1 MSLWIKFKNK
11 FKEIINEIDE
21 LKLIFDTYRNI
32 EYNLLL
38 FSYKG
43 FPIDLFID
51 ELLKI
56 KFNIKNLHKNELI
69 WNKNIVYYENQYF
82 LEIDLNNPNISN
94 GYSFITE
101 MILFIIKNRP
111 LFTNKHLIIIKNIDM
126 LEEYA
131 FAFRIIIEKYYN
143 NVYFICTTNNISK
156 IESPIKSR
164 FSLIR
169 LRLFTIPE
177 IKMIFNKYLEYKFD
191 NYNEN
196 RNIIFNI
203 FLAQV
208 NINEPHLITNEFC
221 KYNYPLIKNFM
232 NSKYDLNDIRQ
243 LSYKLSQYN
252 LSITDIIM
260 DLIKIYKELN
270 YDDEKMKEIISIGA
284 DIDYILTISNK
295 GREPIFIES
304 LLCQILI

>member
-1 MSLWIKFKNK
+1 MV
-11 FKEIINEIDE
+11 
-21 LKLIFDTYRNI
+21 
-32 EYNLLL
+32 
-38 FSYKG
+38 
-43 FPIDLFID
+43 
-51 ELLKI
+51 
-56 KFNIKNLHKNELI
+56 

-82 LEIDLNNPNISN
+82 FEIDLNNPNISN

-111 LFTNKHLIIIKNIDM
+111 LFNNKHLIIIKNIDK
-126 LEEYA
+126 LEDYA
-131 FAFRIIIEKYYN
+131 FAFRIIIEKIYN

-169 LRLFTIPE
+169 MRLFTISE
-177 IKMIFNKYLEYKFD
+177 IEMIFRDYLKSNFRPKT
-191 NYNEN
+191 N

-208 NINEPHLITNEFC
+208 NNNEPHLITKEFC
-221 KYNYPLIKNFM
+221 EYNYPLIKTFI

-252 LSITDIIM
+252 LSIADIIM
-260 DLIKIYKELN
+260 DIIKIYKDMN
-270 YDDEKMKEIISIGA
+270 YGDEKIKEIIRIGA

-295 GREPIFIES
+295 GREPIFIEN

>member
-11 FKEIINEIDE
+11 FKEVINEIDDYKI
-21 LKLIFDTYRNI
+21 LFDTYKTI

-43 FPIDLFID
+43 FPLDLFID
-51 ELLKI
+51 ELLKT

-69 WNKNIVYYENQYF
+69 WNKSIIYYENQYF

-94 GYSFITE
+94 DYSFITD

-111 LFTNKHLIIIKNIDM
+111 LISNKHLIIIKNIDR

-131 FAFRIIIEKYYN
+131 YAFRIIIEKYYN
-143 NVYFICTTNNISK
+143 NVYFICTTNKISK

-169 LRLFTIPE
+169 MRLFTINE
-177 IKMIFNKYLEYKFD
+177 IQKIFNKYLECNYKTND
-191 NYNEN
+191 N

-208 NINEPHLITNEFC
+208 NINEPHLITKDFC
-221 KYNYPLIKNFM
+221 EYNYPLIKNFIS
-232 NSKYDLNDIRQ
+232 SKYDLNDIRQ

-252 LSITDIIM
+252 LSIQDIIL
-260 DLIKIYKELN
+260 DLIKVYKEMN
-270 YDDEKMKEIISIGA
+270 YNDEKIKEIIDIGA

-295 GREPIFIES
+295 GREPIFIEN

>member
-1 MSLWIKFKNK
+1 MSLWINFKNN
-11 FKEIINEIDE
+11 FKDIINRIDE
-21 LKLIFDTYRNI
+21 FKLILDTYKNI

-38 FSYKG
+38 FSYIG

-51 ELLKI
+51 ELIKS
-56 KFNIKNLHKNELI
+56 KFNIINLYKNELI

-82 LEIDLNNPNISN
+82 FEIDLNNPNISN

-111 LFTNKHLIIIKNIDM
+111 LFNNKHLIIIKNIDK
-126 LEEYA
+126 LEDYA
-131 FAFRIIIEKYYN
+131 FAFRIIIEKFYN

-169 LRLFTIPE
+169 MRLFTISE
-177 IKMIFNKYLEYKFD
+177 IEMIFRDYLKSNFRPKT
-191 NYNEN
+191 N

-208 NINEPHLITNEFC
+208 NINEPHLITKEFC
-221 KYNYPLIKNFM
+221 EYNYPLIKSFI

-252 LSITDIIM
+252 LSIADIIM
-260 DLIKIYKELN
+260 DIIKIYKDMN
-270 YDDEKMKEIISIGA
+270 YGDEKIKEIIRIGA

-295 GREPIFIES
+295 GREPIFIEN

>member
-11 FKEIINEIDE
+11 FKEIINEIDDYKI
-21 LKLIFDTYRNI
+21 LFDTYKTI

-43 FPIDLFID
+43 FPLDLFID
-51 ELLKI
+51 ELLKT

-69 WNKNIVYYENQYF
+69 WNKSIIYYENQYF

-94 GYSFITE
+94 DYSFITD

-111 LFTNKHLIIIKNIDM
+111 LILNKHLIIIKNIDR

-131 FAFRIIIEKYYN
+131 YVFRIIIEKYYN
-143 NVYFICTTNNISK
+143 NVYFICTTNKISK

-169 LRLFTIPE
+169 MRLFTINE
-177 IKMIFNKYLEYKFD
+177 IQKIFNKYLECNYKTND
-191 NYNEN
+191 N

-208 NINEPHLITNEFC
+208 NINEPHLITKDFC
-221 KYNYPLIKNFM
+221 EYNYPLIKNFIS
-232 NSKYDLNDIRQ
+232 SKYDLNDIRQ

-252 LSITDIIM
+252 LSIQDIIL
-260 DLIKIYKELN
+260 DLIKVYKEMN
-270 YDDEKMKEIISIGA
+270 YNDEKIKEIIDIGA

-295 GREPIFIES
+295 GREPIFIEN

>member
-11 FKEIINEIDE
+11 FREIINEINDF
-21 LKLIFDTYRNI
+21 KLILDTYKNI

-51 ELLKI
+51 EILKA
-56 KFNIKNLHKNELI
+56 KFNIKTLHKNELI
-69 WNKNIVYYENQYF
+69 WNKTIVYYETQYF

-111 LFTNKHLIIIKNIDM
+111 MIGNKHLIIIKNIDR
-126 LEEYA
+126 LGEYA

-143 NVYFICTTNNISK
+143 NVYFICTTNSISK

-169 LRLFTIPE
+169 MRLFTVPE
-177 IKMIFNKYLEYKFD
+177 IHMIYNKYLECECK
-191 NYNEN
+191 NNN
-196 RNIIFNI
+196 RNIIINI

-208 NINEPHLITNEFC
+208 NINEPHLITKEFC
-221 KYNYPLIKNFM
+221 EYNYPLIKNFM
-232 NSKYDLNDIRQ
+232 DTKYDLNDIRQ

-252 LSITDIIM
+252 LSIADIIM
-260 DLIKIYKELN
+260 DLIKIYKEMN
-270 YDDEKMKEIISIGA
+270 YNDRKIMDIIDIGA

-295 GREPIFIES
+295 GREPIFIEN

>member
-11 FKEIINEIDE
+11 FKDIINDIDE
-21 LKLIFDTYRNI
+21 FKLFYNTYKNI
-32 EYNLLL
+32 ECNLLL

-43 FPIDLFID
+43 FPLDLFID
-51 ELLKI
+51 ELLKA
-56 KFNIKNLHKNELI
+56 KFNIKQLYKNELI
-69 WNKNIVYYENQYF
+69 WNKNIVYFENQYF

-94 GYSFITE
+94 GYSFLTE

-111 LFTNKHLIIIKNIDM
+111 LITNKHLIIIKNIDK

-131 FAFRIIIEKYYN
+131 YAFRIIIEKYYN
-143 NVYFICTTNNISK
+143 NVYFICTTNKISK

-164 FSLIR
+164 FLLIR
-169 LRLFTIPE
+169 MRLFTINE
-177 IKMIFNKYLEYKFD
+177 IKMIFNKYLECDYIIND
-191 NYNEN
+191 N

-208 NINEPHLITNEFC
+208 NINEPYLISKDFC
-221 KYNYPLIKNFM
+221 EYNYPLIKNFM
-232 NSKYDLNDIRQ
+232 TSKYDLNDIRQ

-252 LSITDIIM
+252 LSVLDIII
-260 DLIKIYKELN
+260 DLVKIYREMN
-270 YDDEKMKEIISIGA
+270 YNDDKIREIIDIGA

-295 GREPIFIES
+295 GREPIFIEN

>member
-11 FKEIINEIDE
+11 FKEIIYDINEFKI
-21 LKLIFDTYRNI
+21 IFDTYKNI

-43 FPIDLFID
+43 FPVDLFID
-51 ELLKI
+51 ELLKT
-56 KFNIKNLHKNELI
+56 KFNIKNLHKNELT

-111 LFTNKHLIIIKNIDM
+111 LIANKHLIIIKNIDK

-169 LRLFTIPE
+169 LRLFTSKE
-177 IKMIFNKYLEYKFD
+177 IKYIFNKYLECND
-191 NYNEN
+191 NFINDN

-208 NINEPHLITNEFC
+208 NINEPQLITKEFC
-221 KYNYPLIKNFM
+221 EYNYPLIKTFM

-252 LSITDIIM
+252 LSVADIIM
-260 DLIKIYKELN
+260 DLIKIYKELKYN
-270 YDDEKMKEIISIGA
+270 DEKIREIVAIGA

-295 GREPIFIES
+295 GREPIFIEN

>member
-1 MSLWIKFKNK
+1 MSLWINFKNN
-11 FKEIINEIDE
+11 FKDIINRIDE
-21 LKLIFDTYRNI
+21 FKLILDTYKNI

-38 FSYKG
+38 FSYIG

-51 ELLKI
+51 ELIKS
-56 KFNIKNLHKNELI
+56 KFNIINLYKNELV

-82 LEIDLNNPNISN
+82 FEIDLNNPNISN

-111 LFTNKHLIIIKNIDM
+111 LFNNKHLIIIKNIDK
-126 LEEYA
+126 LEDYA
-131 FAFRIIIEKYYN
+131 FAFRIIIEKFYN

-169 LRLFTIPE
+169 MRLFTISE
-177 IKMIFNKYLEYKFD
+177 IEMIFRDYLKSNFRPKT
-191 NYNEN
+191 N

-208 NINEPHLITNEFC
+208 NINEPHLITKEFC
-221 KYNYPLIKNFM
+221 EYNYPLIKSFI

-252 LSITDIIM
+252 LSIADIIM
-260 DLIKIYKELN
+260 DIIKIYKDMN
-270 YDDEKMKEIISIGA
+270 YGDEKIKEIIRIGA

-295 GREPIFIES
+295 GREPIFIEN